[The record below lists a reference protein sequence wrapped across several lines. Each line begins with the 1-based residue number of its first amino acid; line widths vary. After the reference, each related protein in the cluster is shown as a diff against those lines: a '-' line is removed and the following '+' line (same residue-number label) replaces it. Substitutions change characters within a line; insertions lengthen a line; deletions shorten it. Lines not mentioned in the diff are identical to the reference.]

1 MTAVSTTRPGSHGG
15 HGVGRSAMR
24 PGFRGR
30 LARFGVTAILWCL
43 AGTLLAQ
50 SPASP
55 GGFVLRK
62 WGDGPGLCAEFV
74 ATSPNAQDEDIIPV
88 ERLHEHP
95 NIEQAFYAYG
105 HVVNADDFEELAKIK
120 SLQDIEIGFF
130 GCGPEWATID
140 GDISKLGALKQV
152 ERIALN
158 IEGIKDDDL
167 RFVAALPHLTCIEFN
182 AGRPNEA
189 SDIKGPGCTD
199 RCAEHL
205 SRVVGLESLTIQDAG
220 DGFSDRFVDLLTA
233 GTQKLE
239 WLDLDAPSLTD
250 ESLRLLAERCPR
262 LEHLMLGTEQLTDEG
277 VRHLWQLENLRSLW
291 LSSPKVTAKAVARIP
306 GVRSVVLYG
315 CDVSDQGAETF
326 ANLRDLERLVLYG
339 PQFTGEQFRLFRNH
353 PSLEEI
359 ILNGKRLSRDATLD
373 VISSMPKLRSA
384 IFPGNEALEQAVG
397 RVLVKRTHT
406 P

>member
-1 MTAVSTTRPGSHGG
+1 MTALSTTRPGSHGV
-15 HGVGRSAMR
+15 HGVGRSAR
-24 PGFRGR
+24 CPGSHCR
-30 LARFGVTAILWCL
+30 LARFAGAIILWCL
-43 AGTLLAQ
+43 AGTLLAP
-50 SPASP
+50 SPASR
-55 GGFVLRK
+55 GGFALRK

-74 ATSPNAQDEDIIPV
+74 ATSSNAQDEDVVPV
-88 ERLHEHP
+88 ERLHEHA
-95 NIEQAFYAYG
+95 NVEQVFYAYG
-105 HVVNADDFEELAKIK
+105 HVVNADDFAELAKIK
-120 SLQDIEIGFF
+120 SLRDVEIGVI
-130 GCGPEWATID
+130 GCGLDWATID
-140 GDISKLGALKQV
+140 GDTSKLGALKQV
-152 ERIALN
+152 ERISLN

-167 RFVAALPHLTCIEFN
+167 RFVAALPRLTCIEFN
-182 AGRPNEA
+182 AGKPDEA

-205 SRVVGLESLTIQDAG
+205 SRVVGLESLTILDAG

-339 PQFTGEQFRLFRNH
+339 PQFTDEQFRLFRNH

-359 ILNGKRLSRDATLD
+359 ILNGKRLTRDATLD